1 MVMDALYA
9 EVNAS
14 SSRERPAKR
23 LKKTPTRGVKNPAAT
38 GVLAPSGGPKKQK
51 TQVAIQATPEDQ
63 VVENENI
70 KEKVHEIVNRIENM
84 LPRVGKKRIDSPS
97 ILQDLHAVFPEMN
110 IKRVVACKGTDR
122 RWGPPKDI
130 NTSEA
135 PYRRSL
141 MKLRENHAI
150 TWDPQWEK
158 YDMLSN
164 RQVIRKSPACRV
176 NITMFAAV
184 KPPEPGPYEPVE
196 ETSQVPR
203 DAVHAPTPEESEDM
217 SPEKIQPDLTGHESL
232 LEEPLHA
239 PESSG
244 QRFSDTPNPPGTE
257 EEHGPRFK
265 ALPKEEQ
272 TMLKRAH
279 QNLCHPSAEQLS
291 QVLRS
296 QGCRPEFPSSPWHEM
311 CNLCSLPKTQDS
323 ST

>member
-1 MVMDALYA
+1 
-9 EVNAS
+9 
-14 SSRERPAKR
+14 
-23 LKKTPTRGVKNPAAT
+23 
-38 GVLAPSGGPKKQK
+38 
-51 TQVAIQATPEDQ
+51 
-63 VVENENI
+63 
-70 KEKVHEIVNRIENM
+70 
-84 LPRVGKKRIDSPS
+84 
-97 ILQDLHAVFPEMN
+97 
-110 IKRVVACKGTDR
+110 
-122 RWGPPKDI
+122 
-130 NTSEA
+130 
-135 PYRRSL
+135 
-141 MKLRENHAI
+141 
-150 TWDPQWEK
+150 
-158 YDMLSN
+158 MLSN

-203 DAVHAPTPEESEDM
+203 DAVHAPTPEESEDV
-217 SPEKIQPDLTGHESL
+217 SPEQIQPDLTGHESL

-257 EEHGPRFK
+257 EEHGPLFK

-296 QGCRPEFPSSPWHEM
+296 QGCRPELSQAVHDMKCEPV
-311 CNLCSLPKTQDS
+311 
-323 ST
+323 